1 MQGVRLLA
9 FTENIDLAVFKIE
22 IRKVKRMYLTD
33 SQAELIHQSI
43 NGVVADAQY
52 RIGTGGFSMKRASR

>member
-1 MQGVRLLA
+1 M
-9 FTENIDLAVFKIE
+9 KIQDSLIVDE
-22 IRKVKRMYLTD
+22 LKRD
-33 SQAELIHQSI
+33 SSLGITHLVGLIHQSI